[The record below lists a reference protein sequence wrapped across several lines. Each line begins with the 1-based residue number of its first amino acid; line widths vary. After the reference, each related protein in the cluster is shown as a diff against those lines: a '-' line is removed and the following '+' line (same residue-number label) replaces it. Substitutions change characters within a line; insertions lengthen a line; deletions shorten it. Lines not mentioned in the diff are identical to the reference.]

1 MPDAGAEVA
10 PPPLLEGLTIGHFG
24 HFDPSYSRNRIMA
37 KALRRAGADV
47 VELSDGRPWASRTP
61 RLVASAARRRLDL
74 LLVGFPG
81 HADVAAAKALGLA
94 KGAPVVF
101 DAFFSLWETSED
113 RDTGTYQ
120 ARRGRI
126 EDRWSCRFADR
137 IVLDTATHADFFA
150 TALGVPRRKLRTVWV
165 GADDEV
171 LQPLPRGDAPGFRVL
186 FIGTYIP
193 LHGVDTI
200 VRAAHLLERAG
211 ETVEVV
217 LVGGGQ
223 TYASVRTLAS
233 RLGVTNVRFE
243 PRIPPDR
250 LAGEIARSDVCLGIF
265 GDSPKAGRVIPN
277 KVFDALA
284 MGRAVVTRD
293 SAAAREALTH
303 GHTAW
308 LCPPADPEALAAAIA
323 GLKADDEARAR
334 IARQGYE
341 LFECR
346 FSIDALSATVAGIV
360 RELVPAGS

>member
-1 MPDAGAEVA
+1 VPEPRPAGS
-10 PPPLLEGLTIGHFG
+10 PPPLLDGLTVGHFG

-37 KALRRAGADV
+37 KALRRAGAEV
-47 VELSDGRPWASRTP
+47 VELSDGRRWASRTP
-61 RLVASAARRRLDL
+61 GLVAGAARHHLDL

-81 HADVAAAKALGLA
+81 HADVAAAKASGLV

-101 DAFFSLWETSED
+101 DAFVSLWETAED
-113 RDTGTYQ
+113 RAQGALQ
-120 ARRGRI
+120 GRRGRI

-137 IVLDTATHADFFA
+137 VLLDTATHADFFA

-171 LQPLPRGDAPGFRVL
+171 LQPRPRGDAPGFRVL
-186 FIGTYIP
+186 FVGSYIP

-200 VRAAHLLERAG
+200 VRAAHVLERAG
-211 ETVEVV
+211 EQVEVV
-217 LVGGGQ
+217 LVGDGQ
-223 TYASVRTLAS
+223 TYRSVRTLAS
-233 RLGVTNVRFE
+233 RLGVTNLRFE
-243 PRIPPDR
+243 PRIPGDR
-250 LAGEIARSDVCLGIF
+250 LAGAIAGSDVCLGIF

-303 GHTAW
+303 GVTAW

-323 GLKADDEARAR
+323 ALKADDEARTR
-334 IARQGYE
+334 IAHDGHL
-341 LFECR
+341 LFRSR

-360 RELVPAGS
+360 RELVPAQS

>member
-1 MPDAGAEVA
+1 VPDAGAEVA
-10 PPPLLEGLTIGHFG
+10 PPPLLGGLTIGHFG

-61 RLVASAARRRLDL
+61 KLLAGAARHRLDL

-101 DAFFSLWETSED
+101 DAFFSLWETAED
-113 RDTGTYQ
+113 RDIGAYQ

-126 EDRWSCRFADR
+126 EDRWSCRLADR
-137 IVLDTATHADFFA
+137 VLLDTATHADFFA

-171 LQPLPRGDAPGFRVL
+171 LRPLPRGDGGGFRVL

-193 LHGVDTI
+193 LHGADTI

-211 ETVEVV
+211 EAVEVV

-223 TYASVRTLAS
+223 TYAGVRTLAA

-243 PRIPPDR
+243 PRIPADR

-293 SAAAREALTH
+293 SPAAREALTH

-308 LCPPADPEALAAAIA
+308 LCPPADPDGLAAAIA
-323 GLKADDEARAR
+323 LLKADDETRAR
-334 IARQGYE
+334 IAGQGHQ
-341 LFECR
+341 LFRSR

-360 RELVPAGS
+360 RELVPADR

>member
-1 MPDAGAEVA
+1 MPDVGAEVA
-10 PPPLLEGLTIGHFG
+10 PPLLEGLTIGHFG
-24 HFDPSYSRNRIMA
+24 HFDPSYTRNRIMA

-47 VELSDGRPWASRTP
+47 VELSDGRAWASRTP

-81 HADVAAAKALGLA
+81 HADVAAAKVLGLA

-101 DAFFSLWETSED
+101 DAFFSLWETAED
-113 RDTGTYQ
+113 RDEGSLQ

-126 EDRWSCRFADR
+126 EDRWSCRFADL
-137 IVLDTATHADFFA
+137 VLLDTATHADFFA

-171 LQPLPRGDAPGFRVL
+171 LRPRPRGDVPGFRVL
-186 FIGTYIP
+186 FVGSYIP

-211 ETVEVV
+211 EAVEVV

-223 TYASVRTLAS
+223 TYAAVRALAS

-243 PRIPPDR
+243 PRIPVDG
-250 LAGEIARSDVCLGIF
+250 LAGEIARSDICLGIF
-265 GDSPKAGRVIPN
+265 GDSPKAGRVIPT

-293 SAAAREALTH
+293 SPGAREALTH
-303 GHTAW
+303 GVTAW
-308 LCPPADPEALAAAIA
+308 LCPPADPEALAAAIVA
-323 GLKADDEARAR
+323 LKGDDEARTR
-334 IARQGYE
+334 IADEGHA
-341 LFECR
+341 LFRSR
-346 FSIDALSATVAGIV
+346 FSIDALSATVSGIV
-360 RELVPAGS
+360 RELVPART